1 MDAQTG
7 AEMEEEVLGQMTYI
21 SLSLEVSKAEIRCT
35 NPDDCFVLPVV
46 FLILCIFFYLNLNP
60 GPSCSKAD

>member
-7 AEMEEEVLGQMTYI
+7 AEMEEEVLGQITYI
-21 SLSLEVSKAEIRCT
+21 SLSLEVSRAEIRCR
-35 NPDDCFVLPVV
+35 NPDDCFVLLVV
-46 FLILCIFFYLNLNP
+46 FSYFIFFYLILNP

>member
-7 AEMEEEVLGQMTYI
+7 AEMEEEVLGRMTYI
-21 SLSLEVSKAEIRCT
+21 SLSLEVSRAEIRCR

-46 FLILCIFFYLNLNP
+46 FLMLFFFLP
-60 GPSCSKAD
+60 DFEPRP

>member
-21 SLSLEVSKAEIRCT
+21 SLSLEVSKAEIRCR
-35 NPDDCFVLPVV
+35 NPDDCFVLSVV
-46 FLILCIFFYLNLNP
+46 FLILFFFYLILNP

>member
-21 SLSLEVSKAEIRCT
+21 SLSLEVSKAEIRCR
-35 NPDDCFVLPVV
+35 NPDDCFILIIFIILLFFFLPD
-46 FLILCIFFYLNLNP
+46 FEP
-60 GPSCSKAD
+60 RP

>member
-1 MDAQTG
+1 
-7 AEMEEEVLGQMTYI
+7 MEEEVLGQMTYI
-21 SLSLEVSKAEIRCT
+21 SLSLEVSRVEIRCG

-46 FLILCIFFYLNLNP
+46 FLILFYFFFYLSLNP

>member
-1 MDAQTG
+1 
-7 AEMEEEVLGQMTYI
+7 MEEEVLGQMTYI
-21 SLSLEVSKAEIRCT
+21 SLSLEVSRAEIRCR

-46 FLILCIFFYLNLNP
+46 FLMLFFFYLILKP

>member
-7 AEMEEEVLGQMTYI
+7 AEMEEEVLGQITYI
-21 SLSLEVSKAEIRCT
+21 SLSLEVSRAEIRCR

-46 FLILCIFFYLNLNP
+46 FLMFFFFLP
-60 GPSCSKAD
+60 DFEPRP

>member
-21 SLSLEVSKAEIRCT
+21 SLSLEVSKAEIRCR
-35 NPDDCFVLPVV
+35 NLDDCFVLPVV
-46 FLILCIFFYLNLNP
+46 FLILCIFFLP
-60 GPSCSKAD
+60 DFEPRP